1 MLGNYPK
8 LISTHVDP
16 SLTTTNFRY
25 SRWIFILICLP
36 KLVLTKS
43 ISHTLITCTHHSRD
57 CIRDDSCFQSNI
69 YNASNMS
76 LCYDPCCYDKIL
88 VNHSLIF
95 HYHGLNVHYE
105 ATTLQGWLNEGWMA
119 LSVGVSAYQS
129 VCLSAISF
137 FYLFVCLNVCV
148 CTCLWLAVFHC
159 LSVYIIVSLS
169 VWNTTT
175 LHSRPSS
182 SC

>member
-25 SRWIFILICLP
+25 SRWIFILICSP
-36 KLVLTKS
+36 KLVLIKG

-95 HYHGLNVHYE
+95 HYHGLNVNTE
-105 ATTLQGWLNEGWMA
+105 ATRLIER
-119 LSVGVSAYQS
+119 GVDGFVCRCVCIS
-129 VCLSAISF
+129 VCLSECPSAFCI
-137 FYLFVCLNVCV
+137 
-148 CTCLWLAVFHC
+148 C
-159 LSVYIIVSLS
+159 LSVHCGSS
-169 VWNTTT
+169 VCLLRVYLFENTIT
-175 LHSRPSS
+175 LHSRHPSS
-182 SC
+182 